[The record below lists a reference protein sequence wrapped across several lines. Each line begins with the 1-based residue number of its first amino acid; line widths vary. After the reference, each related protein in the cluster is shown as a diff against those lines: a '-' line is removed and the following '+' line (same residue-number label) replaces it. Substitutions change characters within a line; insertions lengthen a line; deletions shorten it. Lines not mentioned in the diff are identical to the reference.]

1 MCMNARELNCHK
13 ICEALR
19 LPTRVR
25 ILQELIKAYPNR
37 LTISKLQEI
46 TSEPRMTIWFHINK
60 LRESNLVELDGSR
73 RGFRVTTRALTIRLN
88 GNGIHLEA
96 ME

>member
-1 MCMNARELNCHK
+1 MNVRELNCHK

-46 TSEPRMTIWFHINK
+46 TSEPRMTIWFPINK
-60 LRESNLVELDGSR
+60 LRESNLVELAGSR
-73 RGFRVTTRALTIRLN
+73 RDFRAATRALTIRLN
-88 GNGIHLEA
+88 GNGIHLE
-96 ME
+96 ETE

>member
-1 MCMNARELNCHK
+1 VCMNARKLICHK

-73 RGFRVTTRALTIRLN
+73 RGFRAATRALTIRLN

>member
-1 MCMNARELNCHK
+1 MNLKKLNGHRVCG
-13 ICEALR
+13 ALS

-37 LTISKLQEI
+37 LTISRLQEI
-46 TSEPRMTIWFHINK
+46 TLEPRMTIWFHINK

-73 RGFRVTTRALTIRLN
+73 RGFRAATRALTIRLN
-88 GNGIHLEA
+88 GNGIHLEG
-96 ME
+96 E

>member
-1 MCMNARELNCHK
+1 MNIRKLDCHK
-13 ICEALR
+13 ICAALR

-46 TSEPRMTIWFHINK
+46 TSEPRMTIWFHIKK

-73 RGFRVTTRALTIRLN
+73 RVFRAATRALTIRLN
-88 GNGIHLEA
+88 GNGIHLEE